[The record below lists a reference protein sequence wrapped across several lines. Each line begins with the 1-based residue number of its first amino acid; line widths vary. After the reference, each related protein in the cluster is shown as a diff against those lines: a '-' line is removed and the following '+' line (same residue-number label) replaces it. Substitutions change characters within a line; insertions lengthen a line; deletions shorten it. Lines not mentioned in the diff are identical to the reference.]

1 MVADGPNQGF
11 TQAVEGPLARCVL
24 AFYLVELP
32 PSPRFDPE
40 LHLGESRVLDADRLR
55 LTMEH
60 SHELPDR
67 PQIFV
72 VMAVFLCGATQK
84 CHLIGVSVGE

>member
-1 MVADGPNQGF
+1 M
-11 TQAVEGPLARCVL
+11 EGPLARRVL
-24 AFYLVELP
+24 AFYLVQLP
-32 PSPRFDPE
+32 FSRRFDPK
-40 LHLGESRVLDADRLR
+40 LHLGESRILDADRLR

-67 PQIFV
+67 PQILV
-72 VMAVFLCGATQK
+72 VMAVFLCGATEK